1 MPASHHVA
9 FAFHHGFEAGAG
21 GIVLL
26 ALTYFGIEHVGTR
39 KEFGLGG
46 AGIRHVTVMPVSL
59 SSARSANENESRN
72 ALLAL

>member
-46 AGIRHVTVMPVSL
+46 ARHQACDGD
-59 SSARSANENESRN
+59 ARVFKLRTECKRK
-72 ALLAL
+72 